1 MSYLA
6 AIACMPRITQPD
18 SQVHAE
24 KEQQL
29 RQQASAMD
37 VVDNKTWDIRSVQ
50 ISTPDPENMKL

>member
-1 MSYLA
+1 
-6 AIACMPRITQPD
+6 MPRITQPD